1 MTATAQDDDGQGC
14 PPPLVAGSTAP
25 LADVYDAALLD
36 LDGVVYVG
44 QHAVPHVPE
53 TLAKARAGGM
63 KLAFVTNNA
72 ARTPGTVAA
81 HLTEL
86 GVPADPGE
94 VATSAQAAARLAAE
108 IVPPGGAVLV
118 VGGEG
123 LEVALL
129 EHGLRPVFSADDDP
143 QAVVQ
148 GYHPTVGWERLAEG
162 TLAVRRGVPW
172 IASNTDLTIP
182 SARGIVPGNGTLVA
196 VIRLASGATPV
207 VAGKPELPL
216 HRESTYRVGARRPL
230 VVGDRLDTD
239 IEGAVRAGTPSL
251 LVLTGVTG
259 PAELLAAPPERRPTY
274 LAADL
279 RGILTPHPALAPG
292 PDGGW
297 AHGGWTAR
305 RLNGTLDLA
314 GDGDPVDGLRLACAA
329 LWYGTGA
336 DTAAD
341 PAADV
346 DVSAAVDR
354 LSALAR

>member
-1 MTATAQDDDGQGC
+1 MTQTAPGEVGC
-14 PPPLVAGSTAP
+14 PPPLVAGSTLP
-25 LADVYDAALLD
+25 LSEVYDAALLD

-44 QHAVPHVPE
+44 PHAVPHVPE
-53 TLAKARAGGM
+53 VLAKARAGGM

-72 ARTPGTVAA
+72 SRPAATVAA

-86 GVPADPGE
+86 GIPADPGE
-94 VATSAQAAARLAAE
+94 VATSAQAAARMAAE

-123 LEVALL
+123 LEAALI
-129 EHGLRPVFSADDDP
+129 ERGLRPVFSADDDP

-172 IASNTDLTIP
+172 IASNTDLTLP
-182 SARGIVPGNGTLVA
+182 SVRGILPGNGSLVA
-196 VIRLASGATPV
+196 VIMLASGKVPV

-216 HRESTYRVGARRPL
+216 HRESAERVGAQRPL
-230 VVGDRLDTD
+230 VVGDRLDSD

-251 LVLTGVTG
+251 LVLSGVTG
-259 PAELLAAPPERRPTY
+259 PAELLAAPPGRRPTY

-279 RGILTPHPALAPG
+279 RGMLEPHPALTIGA
-292 PDGGW
+292 DGTW
-297 AHGGWTAR
+297 AHGGWTAAR
-305 RLNGTLDLA
+305 RNGSLVLD
-314 GDGDPVDGLRLACAA
+314 GDGDPVDGLRLAAAA
-329 LWYGTGA
+329 LWHSPPGHSPEA
-336 DTAAD
+336 RES
-341 PAADV
+341 V